1 MKGMLKSLGLGAV
14 FSIVSALGVGLLTAA
29 VLCLWKVANAS
40 GYMAVLSF
48 IVAVLCIMGAGRVMY
63 GIGACFEN
71 VKK

>member
-1 MKGMLKSLGLGAV
+1 MKKYVKSLGMGAV

-48 IVAVLCIMGAGRVMY
+48 IIAVLCIMGAGRVMY
-63 GIGACFEN
+63 GIGVCFEN